1 MKLIYRIIIRIALML
16 TVVLGAWA
24 VFFYIAVIDE
34 VNDEV
39 DDSLEDYSETII
51 IRALAGEE
59 LPSKNNG
66 SNNQYY
72 LRKVSKEYAD
82 EREDICYKD
91 SMVYIVEKEET
102 EPARILTTLFK
113 DDEGQYYE
121 LTVSTP
127 TIEKDDLK
135 DAMLGWIIFL
145 YIVLLLTIL
154 IVCIWIFHRSMKPL
168 YNLLRWLDAYRIGRP
183 NRPLKNETQITE
195 FRKLNEAAIRNAE
208 RSEHIF
214 EQQKQFIGNA
224 SHEMQTPL
232 AICRNR
238 LEMLMEDDSLSEAQ
252 LEELI
257 KTHQTLEHITKLN
270 KSLLL
275 LSKIDNGQFSDTRT
289 VEFNSMLKRYIED
302 YKEAWVFKS
311 NNDEFIGTATAVSS
325 VAALHADKVSKEEF
339 KEAMSIKKRNRKVAK
354 AYIKQTLTISP
365 EEQYENYKAA
375 YNSVE
380 KDFQAD
386 VKISKM
392 ANTNMD
398 KAVRKKKEQKAT
410 ANIDLS
416 IFLQKENE
424 QEQELYLFET
434 DKILAQEAL
443 QQNKK
448 IRGSL

>member
-168 YNLLRWLDAYRIGRP
+168 YNLLRWLDAD
-183 NRPLKNETQITE
+183 
-195 FRKLNEAAIRNAE
+195 RK
-208 RSEHIF
+208 
-214 EQQKQFIGNA
+214 
-224 SHEMQTPL
+224 
-232 AICRNR
+232 
-238 LEMLMEDDSLSEAQ
+238 
-252 LEELI
+252 
-257 KTHQTLEHITKLN
+257 
-270 KSLLL
+270 
-275 LSKIDNGQFSDTRT
+275 
-289 VEFNSMLKRYIED
+289 
-302 YKEAWVFKS
+302 
-311 NNDEFIGTATAVSS
+311 S
-325 VAALHADKVSKEEF
+325 VV
-339 KEAMSIKKRNRKVAK
+339 
-354 AYIKQTLTISP
+354 
-365 EEQYENYKAA
+365 
-375 YNSVE
+375 
-380 KDFQAD
+380 
-386 VKISKM
+386 
-392 ANTNMD
+392 
-398 KAVRKKKEQKAT
+398 
-410 ANIDLS
+410 
-416 IFLQKENE
+416 
-424 QEQELYLFET
+424 
-434 DKILAQEAL
+434 
-443 QQNKK
+443 
-448 IRGSL
+448 